1 LNAALI
7 GAAFFVSECA
17 HEQPLTREGRMAR
30 IDEVK
35 REALNP
41 RQQQLYDDIMRT
53 RPRATLSGPFSV
65 LIHRPDI
72 AEPTDLLANCFR
84 VNPKLDKRLIELI
97 TLLMCRAATVKYAWS
112 VHEPL
117 ARQAGLTA
125 ATIDAIRARK
135 RPDFKRDDERLIYDL
150 VNELIASK
158 TVSAASF
165 ENAKAAFG
173 LEGVIEAIS
182 CAGFYGMIGFVLNAF
197 EIPPQAG
204 GDVLA

>member
-1 LNAALI
+1 
-7 GAAFFVSECA
+7 
-17 HEQPLTREGRMAR
+17 MAR
-30 IDEVK
+30 TEDVK
-35 REALNP
+35 RENLNA
-41 RQQQLYDDIMRT
+41 RQQKLYDDIMRT

-72 AEPTDLLANCFR
+72 AEPADLLANCFR

-125 ATIDAIRARK
+125 ETIDAIRARK

-150 VNELIASK
+150 VSELIADK

-165 ENAKAAFG
+165 EYAKAAFG
-173 LEGVIEAIS
+173 LDGVIEAVS
-182 CAGFYGMIGFVLNAF
+182 CAGFYGMIGFVLIAF

-204 GDVLA
+204 GEVPA